1 MNLRATCLAI
11 VIGLMASPAG
21 EAATATGSFDVQITI
36 QETCVTTSASGSTV
50 LDFGNQTL
58 LNSNVDAS
66 VNLSVQ
72 CSSGTDYDVTLDNG
86 LNTSRRMDSTSGA
99 GVGADFVDYELYS
112 NAGRTTIWP
121 TAAGTAPYP
130 YTGNGAAQSITVYGR
145 VPTQTTPPAGN
156 YYDTVGI
163 TVTY

>member
-1 MNLRATCLAI
+1 MNLRMLCLA
-11 VIGLMASPAG
+11 VAMGMMLSSVG
-21 EAATATGSFDVQITI
+21 QAATATGSFDVQITI

-50 LDFGNQTL
+50 LNFGTQTL
-58 LNSNVDAS
+58 LNANVDAS

-72 CSSGTDYDVTLDNG
+72 CSSGTDYDVSLDNG

-99 GVGADFVDYELYS
+99 GVGANIVDYELYTDS
-112 NAGRTTIWP
+112 GRTTVWP
-121 TAAGTAPYP
+121 TTAGTAPYP
-130 YTGNGAAQSITVYGR
+130 YTGTGAAQSIPVYGR

>member
-1 MNLRATCLAI
+1 MYLRALCLAAVTSI
-11 VIGLMASPAG
+11 SLSSAG
-21 EAATATGSFDVQITI
+21 QAATATGSFDVQITI

-50 LDFGNQTL
+50 LNFGSQTL

-72 CSSGTDYDVTLDNG
+72 CTSGTDFDVTLDNG
-86 LNTSRRMDSTSGA
+86 LNTSRRMDSTAGA
-99 GVGADFVDYELYS
+99 GVGASFVDYELYTD
-112 NAGRTTIWP
+112 AGRTSIWP
-121 TAAGTAPYP
+121 TTAGSAPYP
-130 YTGNGAAQSITVYGR
+130 YTGTGAAQTIPVYGR
-145 VPTQTTPPAGN
+145 VPAQTTPPAGN